1 MKKRNCRMT
10 GNEKEIHDRAVKI
23 RKMTDEQLCRY
34 IDGLKS
40 SAPPAED
47 KSIGRFLALISN
59 TKGIGI
65 VTERKLYAL
74 ARDEGFIE

>member
-10 GNEKEIHDRAVKI
+10 DSEKEIHDRAVKI

-34 IDGLKS
+34 IDELS
-40 SAPPAED
+40 AAPPTDD
-47 KSIGRFLALISN
+47 KNIGRFLALISQ
-59 TKGIGI
+59 TKGIGA

-74 ARDEGFIE
+74 AKEEGFIK